1 MKRIL
6 LASNDPACLKVVN
19 EAFAPDCKV
28 DAVVSKG
35 QLQDKVSR
43 KEYDFV
49 MVDIGYLDI
58 QPDKTVA
65 DYCKDLQCF
74 WRNNPHA
81 EIIVLTPPERI
92 REAVFVVKA
101 GAGNYLTYPLNKDEL
116 LFVMESL
123 YESLKVQSELDH
135 FRDEAMVGGLLRMSE
150 MRSSAMRKV
159 SEKVQLVAKSNATV
173 LLSGETGTGKG
184 VIARSI
190 HSQSA
195 RTQGPFIG
203 VHCGAI
209 PETLIESELFGHEK
223 GSFTGAVRR
232 KLGKFELGAGG
243 TVFLDEISTISPAMQ
258 IKLLQVL
265 QDKVFQRV
273 GGERDIRLEARIIAA
288 SNVDLKSLSVQGLFR
303 TDLFYRLNV
312 FPIEIPPLR
321 ERREDIPLLVE
332 HFLRQLNKLHV
343 KEIHGVH
350 PSVLSVLDRYEWPG
364 NVRELENI
372 IERAFLLERS
382 HVLTP
387 ESFPQEML
395 EGPGQGVTFSLDI
408 SQPLSEVRRL
418 ALDNVERSYLKALLT
433 KNRGSI
439 KQSASHIGITPRQM
453 HNLMNRHGLR
463 KEDFKSG
470 LSAE

>member
-6 LASNDPACLKVVN
+6 LASSDSASLKVVS
-19 EAFAPDCKV
+19 EAFAPDCMV
-28 DAVVSKG
+28 DAVETKV

-49 MVDIGYLDI
+49 MVDIDFLEI
-58 QPDKTVA
+58 LPDKNVS
-65 DYCKDLQCF
+65 DYRKDLQCY

-81 EIIVLTPPERI
+81 EIIVLTPPWRI
-92 REAVFVVKA
+92 RDAVFVVKA

-135 FRDEAMVGGLLRMSE
+135 FRDEAMVGGLLRMGE
-150 MRSSAMRKV
+150 MRSTAMHKV
-159 SEKVQLVAKSNATV
+159 HEQVQVVAKSNTTV

-190 HSQSA
+190 HSHSTRSQA
-195 RTQGPFIG
+195 PFIG

-265 QDKVFQRV
+265 QDRVFQRV
-273 GGERDIRLEARIIAA
+273 GGERDIRLEARIVAA
-288 SNVDLKSLSVQGLFR
+288 SNVDLKSLSAQGMFR

-312 FPIEIPPLR
+312 FPIEIPSLR
-321 ERREDIPLLVE
+321 ERREDIPLLVD

-343 KEIHGVH
+343 KEILGVH
-350 PSVLSVLDRYEWPG
+350 PSVLPVLNRYEWPG

-372 IERAFLLERS
+372 IERAFLLEQS

-387 ESFPQEML
+387 ESFPQEMF
-395 EGPGQGVTFSLDI
+395 EGVGQSMTMALDI

-418 ALDNVERSYLKALLT
+418 ALDSVERSYLKALLARY
-433 KNRGSI
+433 RGSI
-439 KQSASHIGITPRQM
+439 KQSAAHIGMTPRQL
-453 HNLMNRHGLR
+453 HNLMTRHGLR
-463 KEDFKSG
+463 KEEFK
-470 LSAE
+470 

>member
-6 LASNDPACLKVVN
+6 LASNDIASLKVVS
-19 EAFAPDCKV
+19 EAFAPDGTV
-28 DAVVSKG
+28 DVVGSKA
-35 QLQDKVSR
+35 QLQSKVSR
-43 KEYDFV
+43 NEYDFV
-49 MVDIGYLDI
+49 LVDLDFLNI
-58 QPDKTVA
+58 QPDKTVS
-65 DYCKDLQCF
+65 DYRKDLQCY

-81 EIIVLTPPERI
+81 EIIVLAPQGRI
-92 REAVFVVKA
+92 RDAVFVVKA

-135 FRDEAMVGGLLRMSE
+135 FRDEVMTGGLLRMGD
-150 MRSSAMRKV
+150 MRSAAMRKV
-159 SEKVQLVAKSNATV
+159 HEKIQVVAKSNTTV

-190 HSQSA
+190 HSHSA
-195 RTQGPFIG
+195 RVQFPFIG

-273 GGERDIRLEARIIAA
+273 GGEKDIRLEARIIAA
-288 SNVDLKSLSVQGLFR
+288 SNEELKSLSAQGMFR

-312 FPIEIPPLR
+312 FPIDVPPLR
-321 ERREDIPLLVE
+321 ERREDIPLLVD
-332 HFLRQLNKLHV
+332 HFLKQLNTLHV

-350 PSVLSVLDRYEWPG
+350 PLVLPVLTRYEWPG

-387 ESFPQEML
+387 ESFPQEMF
-395 EGPGQGVTFSLDI
+395 EGVGQGVTMALDI

-418 ALDNVERSYLKALLT
+418 ALENVERSYLKVLLAEY
-433 KNRGSI
+433 RGSI
-439 KQSASHIGITPRQM
+439 KQSAMHIGITPRQL
-453 HNLMNRHGLR
+453 HNLMNRYRLR
-463 KEDFKSG
+463 KEDFK
-470 LSAE
+470 